1 MRITL
6 QYFDDCPNWRVA
18 EQHLTALAREFAGH
32 TVTLQEITTVE
43 DAHRHGFRG
52 SPSMLL
58 DGVDPFPGVDEPF
71 GLSCRMYSTP
81 DGPAGSPTI
90 DQLREKLSQAR

>member
-6 QYFDDCPNWRVA
+6 Q
-18 EQHLTALAREFAGH
+18 
-32 TVTLQEITTVE
+32 
-43 DAHRHGFRG
+43 
-52 SPSMLL
+52 
-58 DGVDPFPGVDEPF
+58 DEPF